1 MSKNNIISLSTG
13 TRLKEGGAPPEI
25 IAALELALKRAKKG
39 EVVGFGIVE
48 VTPSGDIITHW
59 LTSNRCGHTLLAGCE
74 YLKHSILTSK
84 E

>member
-13 TRLKEGGAPPEI
+13 TTLEEGGVSPEI
-25 IAALELALKRAKKG
+25 IKAIKLALKRAKKG

-48 VTPSGDIITHW
+48 VTPSGDIVTHSR
-59 LTSNRCGHTLLAGCE
+59 TSQRCGHTLVAGCD
-74 YLKHSILTSK
+74 YLKHSIMASK